1 MNLSYDAAHYLLLS
15 FAMAAGHFLLAFG
28 LAALFLAVFKR
39 VYQWSTPYDEAAL
52 IGQGNVA
59 AAVALGGAII
69 GFALPLASA
78 LTQTVNPVEFAAWG
92 LLAGVIQ
99 IVASLLVRRVIV
111 RDMVER
117 IEANNVASAVYLAAT
132 SIGVGL
138 LNAASMTY

>member
-1 MNLSYDAAHYLLLS
+1 MFDIAYFIDGAV
-15 FAMAAGHFLLAFG
+15 HFIVAFG
-28 LAALFLAVFKR
+28 LACLFLTVFKWL
-39 VYQWSTPYDEAAL
+39 YQVSTPYDERAL
-52 IGQGNVA
+52 ISANNVA

-78 LTQTVNPVEFAAWG
+78 LSVTVSVVEFTAWA

-99 IVASLLVRRVIV
+99 IVAAFIIRRVIV
-111 RDMVER
+111 RDMAAR
-117 IEANNVASAVYLAAT
+117 IEGGNVASAIYSAAT

>member
-1 MNLSYDAAHYLLLS
+1 MNFDLNA
-15 FAMAAGHFLLAFG
+15 FITGAGHFILAFG
-28 LAALFLAVFKR
+28 LACLFLAIFKR
-39 VYQWSTPYDEAAL
+39 VYQWSTPYDEATL
-52 IGQGNVA
+52 IREGNIA
-59 AAVALGGAII
+59 ASIALGGAII

-78 LTQTVNPVEFAAWG
+78 LTQTIDPLEFTVWA

-117 IEANNVASAVYLAAT
+117 IEAGNVASAAYLAAT
-132 SIGVGL
+132 AVGVGL

>member
-1 MNLSYDAAHYLLLS
+1 M
-15 FAMAAGHFLLAFG
+15 
-28 LAALFLAVFKR
+28 AVFGMWPR
-39 VYQWSTPYDEAAL
+39 SQLLGRTVVRLPERRARA
-52 IGQGNVA
+52 GE
-59 AAVALGGAII
+59 VALGGAII

-78 LTQTVNPVEFAAWG
+78 LTQTANPIEFAAWG

-117 IEANNVASAVYLAAT
+117 IEANNIASAVYLAAT

>member
-1 MNLSYDAAHYLLLS
+1 MNFDLNA
-15 FAMAAGHFLLAFG
+15 FATGAGHFILAFG
-28 LAALFLAVFKR
+28 LACLFLAVFKR

-52 IGQGNVA
+52 IREGNIA
-59 AAVALGGAII
+59 AAIALGGAII

-78 LTQTVNPVEFAAWG
+78 LTQTIDPLEFTVWA

-117 IEANNVASAVYLAAT
+117 IEAGNVASAVYLAAT
-132 SIGVGL
+132 AIGVGL

>member
-1 MNLSYDAAHYLLLS
+1 MNLDFQAFLNG
-15 FAMAAGHFLLAFG
+15 AGHFILAFG

-39 VYQWSTPYDEAAL
+39 LYQMSTPYDEARL
-52 IGQGNVA
+52 IREGNTA

-78 LTQTVNPVEFAAWG
+78 LTQTADPVEFAAWG
-92 LLAGVIQ
+92 VLAGVIQ

-117 IEANNVASAVYLAAT
+117 IEANNLASALYLGAT
-132 SIGVGL
+132 SVGVGL

>member
-1 MNLSYDAAHYLLLS
+1 
-15 FAMAAGHFLLAFG
+15 MALDLNGFVTGAGHFIVAFG
-28 LAALFLAVFKR
+28 LACLFLAIFKR
-39 VYQWSTPYDEAAL
+39 VYQVSTPYDERAL
-52 IGQGNVA
+52 IAQGNMSA
-59 AAVALGGAII
+59 AIALGGAII

-78 LTQTVNPVEFAAWG
+78 LTVTVDPIEFAAWA

-99 IVASLLVRRVIV
+99 IIASLIVRRFVV

-117 IEANNVASAVYLAAT
+117 IESGNVATAVYSAAT

>member
-1 MNLSYDAAHYLLLS
+1 MFDIAYFMDGAV
-15 FAMAAGHFLLAFG
+15 HFIVAFG
-28 LAALFLAVFKR
+28 LACLFLTVFKWL
-39 VYQWSTPYDEAAL
+39 YQVSTPYDERAL
-52 IGQGNVA
+52 IAANNSA

-78 LTQTVNPVEFAAWG
+78 LEVTGSIVEFAAWG

-99 IVASLLVRRVIV
+99 IVAALIIRRVVV
-111 RDMVER
+111 RDMAAR
-117 IEANNVASAVYLAAT
+117 IEGGNIASAIYSAAT

>member
-1 MNLSYDAAHYLLLS
+1 MNLNYQA
-15 FAMAAGHFLLAFG
+15 FATGAGHFLVAFG

-39 VYQWSTPYDEAAL
+39 LYQMSTPYDEAKL
-52 IGQGNVA
+52 IGEGNVA
-59 AAVALGGAII
+59 ASIALGGAII

-78 LTQTVNPVEFAAWG
+78 LTQTADLVEFAAWG

-99 IVASLLVRRVIV
+99 ILASLVVRKVIV